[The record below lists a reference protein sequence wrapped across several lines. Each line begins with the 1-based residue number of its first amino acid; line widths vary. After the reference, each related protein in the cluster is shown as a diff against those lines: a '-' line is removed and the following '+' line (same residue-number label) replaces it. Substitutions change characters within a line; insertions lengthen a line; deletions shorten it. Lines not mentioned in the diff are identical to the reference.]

1 MTATQKIIINEEVT
15 FGTDEELVSVTDLDG
30 RVSYAN
36 EGFCRV
42 AGYTSEE
49 LVGQHHNVVRHPD
62 MPKQAFEDMWTK
74 LKSRQAWRGAVKNRC
89 KDGRYYWVD
98 AFVTPQYENGV
109 HVGFQSVRTVL
120 KPEYRANAE
129 SLYAKIIAGK
139 SYSSSFQKYSNI
151 AFIGIGIG
159 LASLALL
166 FPFVS
171 FLIIAL
177 PFLIYKSELISLRQ
191 YLSHEQDSYDSISRH
206 VFSGYGQVSV
216 VKFLRKMQEG
226 KVKTII
232 GRVIDSTHAL
242 SQGAELLRASSQQ
255 AKEGVEQ
262 EAHELNQVSVA
273 IEEMVAANAEV
284 ASNTALT
291 STKVEAVHQ
300 DCKGATDSLTQ
311 TMQKVSGLA
320 SDVASSAEA
329 TGGLA
334 TEADKISDL
343 MQEIQGIA
351 DQTNLLALNAAIEA
365 ARAGEYGRGFSVVA
379 DEVRALSSRTQA
391 ATEQIQFSVSQIQT
405 TLGSLSETMLEGKSA
420 AEECM
425 ADTEKSRE
433 IVFKVYDEV
442 SGISDLAMQI
452 SVASEQQ
459 SVVSREISTNI
470 VSISD
475 VSQSNLTRAGEV
487 EAESV
492 KIQQRASALS
502 SLGMAFGD

>member
-1 MTATQKIIINEEVT
+1 
-15 FGTDEELVSVTDLDG
+15 
-30 RVSYAN
+30 
-36 EGFCRV
+36 
-42 AGYTSEE
+42 
-49 LVGQHHNVVRHPD
+49 
-62 MPKQAFEDMWTK
+62 
-74 LKSRQAWRGAVKNRC
+74 
-89 KDGRYYWVD
+89 
-98 AFVTPQYENGV
+98 
-109 HVGFQSVRTVL
+109 
-120 KPEYRANAE
+120 
-129 SLYAKIIAGK
+129 
-139 SYSSSFQKYSNI
+139 
-151 AFIGIGIG
+151 
-159 LASLALL
+159 
-166 FPFVS
+166 
-171 FLIIAL
+171 
-177 PFLIYKSELISLRQ
+177 
-191 YLSHEQDSYDSISRH
+191 
-206 VFSGYGQVSV
+206 
-216 VKFLRKMQEG
+216 
-226 KVKTII
+226 
-232 GRVIDSTHAL
+232 
-242 SQGAELLRASSQQ
+242 
-255 AKEGVEQ
+255 
-262 EAHELNQVSVA
+262 VA

>member
-1 MTATQKIIINEEVT
+1 
-15 FGTDEELVSVTDLDG
+15 
-30 RVSYAN
+30 
-36 EGFCRV
+36 
-42 AGYTSEE
+42 
-49 LVGQHHNVVRHPD
+49 
-62 MPKQAFEDMWTK
+62 
-74 LKSRQAWRGAVKNRC
+74 
-89 KDGRYYWVD
+89 
-98 AFVTPQYENGV
+98 
-109 HVGFQSVRTVL
+109 
-120 KPEYRANAE
+120 
-129 SLYAKIIAGK
+129 
-139 SYSSSFQKYSNI
+139 
-151 AFIGIGIG
+151 
-159 LASLALL
+159 
-166 FPFVS
+166 
-171 FLIIAL
+171 
-177 PFLIYKSELISLRQ
+177 
-191 YLSHEQDSYDSISRH
+191 
-206 VFSGYGQVSV
+206 
-216 VKFLRKMQEG
+216 
-226 KVKTII
+226 
-232 GRVIDSTHAL
+232 
-242 SQGAELLRASSQQ
+242 
-255 AKEGVEQ
+255 
-262 EAHELNQVSVA
+262 
-273 IEEMVAANAEV
+273 MVAANAEV